1 MNNGYLW
8 LTGQL
13 GILLEIG
20 GALYIAAQQVSVHT
34 RIGRLFL
41 DIWGIREIPRLVEM
55 MRTQAKTDITGFLLL
70 AGGLVLQFIGNFGA
84 GT

>member
-1 MNNGYLW
+1 MNNDCLW
-8 LTGQL
+8 LTGLL

-41 DIWGIREIPRLVEM
+41 DIWGIREIPRVH
-55 MRTQAKTDITGFLLL
+55 RFS
-70 AGGLVLQFIGNFGA
+70 
-84 GT
+84 

>member
-1 MNNGYLW
+1 MNIGTLW
-8 LTGQL
+8 LVGQV

-55 MRTQAKTDITGFLLL
+55 MRSQARTDIRGFLLL
-70 AGGLVLQFIGNFGA
+70 AGGLVLQFIGNFA
-84 GT
+84 N